1 MRLAIAAV
9 GRLKAGPERALIERY
24 QERIAAGARA
34 LGFSAL
40 EVAEVSESRA
50 RREEDRRREEGVAL
64 LHRIGDSIAVAFDER
79 GKILDSQGFARR
91 LAGWRDGGATAL
103 TCVIGGADGLA
114 PEVRERAR
122 MVLSFGAM
130 TLPHQLVCVLV
141 AEQLYRAMT
150 ILAGHPYHRE

>member
-9 GRLKAGPERALIERY
+9 GRLKAGPERTLIERY
-24 QERIAAGARA
+24 QERIGAGARA

-40 EVAEVSESRA
+40 DIAEVAESRA
-50 RREEDRRREEGVAL
+50 RREEDRRREEGAAL
-64 LHRIGDSIAVAFDER
+64 LQRIGDSIAVAFDER
-79 GKILDSQGFARR
+79 GRALDSQTFANI
-91 LAGWRDGGATAL
+91 LARWRDEGAASL

-122 MVLSFGAM
+122 LVLSFGAM
-130 TLPHQLVCVLV
+130 TLPHQLVRVLV

>member
-24 QERIAAGARA
+24 QERIGGGARA

-40 EVAEVSESRA
+40 DVAEVPESRA

-64 LHRIGDSIAVAFDER
+64 LQRIGDSMAVAFDER
-79 GKILDSQGFARR
+79 GKTLDSQGFART
-91 LAGWRDGGATAL
+91 LAGWRDEGAAAL
-103 TCVIGGADGLA
+103 TFVIGGADGLA

-122 MVLSFGAM
+122 LVLSFGAM
-130 TLPHQLVCVLV
+130 TLPHQLVRVLV